1 MTFSNLYKSTV
12 IEKPK
17 FVLSILIVL
26 LLSFTY
32 FSKNFQLDASS
43 DTLLLENDPDLNYLR
58 EVNKKYGS
66 KDFLVLTYTHEPN
79 GSFKSE
85 NTIKNLSLLKNS
97 LENLDW
103 VNNVITIL
111 DVPLLKNNDD
121 PLAERIKN
129 FKTLSNADV
138 NLDRGFEEIINSP
151 IYKDFVISSDGK
163 TSGILVYIK
172 PDKKLT
178 ELIETKNAYL
188 ERKTKGKLTSKEKND
203 YKAFLEEYD
212 SYKKSYNKKNHQ
224 NINEIRKIIKDHPAP
239 GKVKKD
245 SSDIY
250 PIIHLGGVPMIAD
263 DMMTFI
269 KNDIVVFGAGV
280 FLFIVFTLWFV
291 FRSLLWVLVP
301 LLSCFFSVLIMI
313 GFLGLVGWK
322 VTVISSNFIALMLI
336 LTMAMNIHISVRYL
350 QFRKENPD
358 VSNSEAL
365 LWTSEKMFWP
375 ILYTVLTTIC
385 AFLSLI
391 FSDIKPI
398 IDFGWMMTVGLL
410 VSMSVTFTLLPSV
423 LNILGRKNINY
434 RDQKKS
440 KITSFLSKVAQEN
453 TKTIFSSAI
462 LVIIVSIVG
471 ITKLEVENSF
481 INYFDKKTEIYKG
494 MKLIDEEL
502 GGTTPLDVI
511 VKFPKKE
518 NDNNSDDDWDEEE
531 EDDSKYWFT
540 RNKIDRITQVHDYLD
555 SLDAVGKV
563 ISFASMVRVAEDLSD
578 GKKLQGLEMG
588 VLYTKLP
595 DSIRKEIIDPY
606 ISIKNNE
613 ARIGLRVLDS
623 KENLRRNEL
632 IKKINHDLENKLG
645 LNREEFKLAGI
656 LILFNNLLQSLFKSQ
671 ILTLGVVMAGITA
684 MFLVLFRNITLSLI
698 GVVPN
703 FMAAFLILGII
714 GLLEIPLDMMTITI
728 AAITIGIAVDN
739 SIHYIYRFK
748 EEFKKT
754 NDYNLTLQKCHDT
767 VGVAILNTSI
777 TIVFGFS
784 ILVLSNF
791 IPTIYFG
798 VFTGIA
804 MLLAMISVLTLLP
817 RLILTVK
824 PFKNG

>member
-1 MTFSNLYKSTV
+1 MTLSNLYKKTV

-17 FVLSILIVL
+17 FTLFILIFL
-26 LLSFTY
+26 LLGFTY

-66 KDFLVLTYTHEPN
+66 KDFLVLTYTHEPSE
-79 GSFKSE
+79 SFKSE
-85 NTIKNLSLLKNS
+85 NTIKNVALLKNS
-97 LENLDW
+97 LENLSW

-129 FKTLSNADV
+129 FKTLFSADV
-138 NLDRGFEEIINSP
+138 DLDRGFDEIINSP
-151 IYKDFVISSDGK
+151 IYRDFVISSDGK

-172 PDKKLT
+172 PDEKLSK
-178 ELIETKNAYL
+178 LIETKNDYIK
-188 ERKTKGKLTSKEKND
+188 RKAQGNLSSQEK
-203 YKAFLEEYD
+203 D
-212 SYKKSYNKKNHQ
+212 SYKSFLVEYDTYRKLYNKRNHK
-224 NINEIRKIIKDHPAP
+224 NINEIRKIISNHPAP
-239 GKVKKD
+239 GNVKKN

-250 PIIHLGGVPMIAD
+250 PIIHLGGIPMIAD

-269 KNDIVVFGAGV
+269 KSDIVVFGAGV

-291 FRSLLWVLVP
+291 FRSLLWVFVP

-336 LTMAMNIHISVRYL
+336 LTMAMNIHMSVRYL
-350 QFRKENPD
+350 QFRKDNPD
-358 VSNSEAL
+358 ITNSEAL
-365 LWTSEKMFWP
+365 YWTSGKMFWP

-391 FSDIKPI
+391 FSGIKPI

-410 VSMSVTFTLLPSV
+410 VSMFVTFTLLPSTLNV
-423 LNILGRKNINY
+423 LAERATNY
-434 RDQKKS
+434 RNQKKS
-440 KITSFLSKVAQEN
+440 VITSFLAEVSKKN
-453 TKTIFSSAI
+453 TLSIYGLTIVIAI
-462 LVIIVSIVG
+462 ISIFG

-502 GGTTPLDVI
+502 GGTTPLNVI

-518 NDNNSDDDWDEEE
+518 NEDEVDDDWGEQE

-540 RNKIDRITQVHDYLD
+540 RDKIDKITKVHDYLEGLD
-555 SLDAVGKV
+555 SVGKV
-563 ISFASMVRVAEDLSD
+563 ISFASIVRVAEDLTG

-595 DSIRKEIIDPY
+595 DSIKKEVIDPY

-613 ARIGLRVLDS
+613 ARIGLRILDS
-623 KENLRRNEL
+623 KKDLRRNEL
-632 IKKINHDLENKLG
+632 IKKINLDLKNELG
-645 LNREEFKLAGI
+645 LKNEEFKLAGV

-671 ILTLGVVMAGITA
+671 ILTLGIVMAGITA
-684 MFLVLFRNITLSLI
+684 MFLILFRNITLSLI

-748 EEFKKT
+748 EEYNKV
-754 NDYNLTLQKCHDT
+754 NDYNKALDKCHDT
-767 VGVAILNTSI
+767 VGIAILNTSI

-798 VFTGIA
+798 IFTGIA
-804 MLLAMISVLTLLP
+804 MLLAMVSVLTLLP
-817 RLILTVK
+817 KLILTFK